1 MLPVSARKDESS
13 PAAPEQEDDS
23 AEFTNQQPPSSQQP
37 PQGAQDTVKQGKAS
51 TSQADS
57 TSEEMDIDVMGDAA
71 PVVLTSAKPED
82 SQALRSQAD
91 DSQVITGRV
100 THRSQATKD
109 NAHAR
114 DQAEGQDQRSSAKP
128 SSIPCGLHLPKKS
141 LIRRSDDF
149 ADPGSIKA
157 VLASAWS
164 QDSDVGKQL
173 AALYE
178 MFGDAIVPYVPMLP
192 CLSAPL

>member
-1 MLPVSARKDESS
+1 MLPASASKDESS
-13 PAAPEQEDDS
+13 PVTPEQEDDS
-23 AEFTNQQPPSSQQP
+23 AEVNDQQPPSSQQA
-37 PQGAQDTVKQGKAS
+37 PQGAQDAVKQGKAS

-71 PVVLTSAKPED
+71 PVVFTSSKPDET
-82 SQALRSQAD
+82 QPPQAD
-91 DSQVITGRV
+91 DS
-100 THRSQATKD
+100 HAAQATKD
-109 NAHAR
+109 SAHAS
-114 DQAEGQDQRSSAKP
+114 DPAEGRDQRSSAKP
-128 SSIPCGLHLPKKS
+128 SFIPCGLSLPKKS

-157 VLASAWS
+157 VLARAWS

-178 MFGDAIVPYVPMLP
+178 IFGDAIVPYVPMLP
-192 CLSAPL
+192 CLSASL

>member
-1 MLPVSARKDESS
+1 MMLPASATKDESS
-13 PAAPEQEDDS
+13 PVTPEQEDDS
-23 AEFTNQQPPSSQQP
+23 ADLTNQQQPPSQQP
-37 PQGAQDTVKQGKAS
+37 SQGTQDTVKQGKAS

-71 PVVLTSAKPED
+71 PVVFTSAKPD
-82 SQALRSQAD
+82 SQPLRSHAD
-91 DSQVITGRV
+91 DP
-100 THRSQATKD
+100 HAAQATKD

-114 DQAEGQDQRSSAKP
+114 DKAEGQSQQSSAKP
-128 SSIPCGLHLPKKS
+128 SSISRGPHLPKKS

-178 MFGDAIVPYVPMLP
+178 IFGDAIVPYVPMLP

>member
-1 MLPVSARKDESS
+1 
-13 PAAPEQEDDS
+13 
-23 AEFTNQQPPSSQQP
+23 
-37 PQGAQDTVKQGKAS
+37 
-51 TSQADS
+51 
-57 TSEEMDIDVMGDAA
+57 MGDAA
-71 PVVLTSAKPED
+71 PVVFTSAKPD
-82 SQALRSQAD
+82 DTQPLRSQAD
-91 DSQVITGRV
+91 DS
-100 THRSQATKD
+100 HAAQATKD

-114 DQAEGQDQRSSAKP
+114 DHAEGQGQRSSAKP

-157 VLASAWS
+157 VLAGAWS

-178 MFGDAIVPYVPMLP
+178 MFADVIVPYVPALP

>member
-1 MLPVSARKDESS
+1 MMLLASSTKNESS
-13 PAAPEQEDDS
+13 PVAPEQEDDS
-23 AEFTNQQPPSSQQP
+23 AEVINQQPPSSQQP
-37 PQGAQDTVKQGKAS
+37 SQRAQDTVKQGKTS
-51 TSQADS
+51 TSRADS

-71 PVVLTSAKPED
+71 PVVFTSAKPDD
-82 SQALRSQAD
+82 SQPLRSQAD
-91 DSQVITGRV
+91 NS
-100 THRSQATKD
+100 HAAQAMKD
-109 NAHAR
+109 NAHTC
-114 DQAEGQDQRSSAKP
+114 DQAEGQSQRSSAKP